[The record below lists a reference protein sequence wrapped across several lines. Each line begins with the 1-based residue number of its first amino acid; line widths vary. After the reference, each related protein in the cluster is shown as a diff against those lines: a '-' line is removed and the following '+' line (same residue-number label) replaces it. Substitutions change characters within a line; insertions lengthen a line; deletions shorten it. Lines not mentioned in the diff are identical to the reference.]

1 MFRELVLKIL
11 SAVPAGR
18 VTTYAALARAVG
30 RPGAARAV
38 GNALHQNPQPIVVP
52 CHRVVRSD
60 GLVGGYRFGSSRK
73 KALLVGEGIRIES
86 SGQVENFSQ
95 ILFTF
100 ESKN

>member
-38 GNALHQNPQPIVVP
+38 GNALHQNPLPIVVP

-60 GLVGGYRFGSSRK
+60 GFIGGYRFGTRRK

>member
-38 GNALHQNPQPIVVP
+38 GNALHQNPLPIVVP

-60 GLVGGYRFGSSRK
+60 GKFGGYNRGAEK
-73 KALLVGEGIRIES
+73 KMEILKNEG
-86 SGQVENFSQ
+86 V
-95 ILFTF
+95 
-100 ESKN
+100 KY

>member
-1 MFRELVLKIL
+1 M
-11 SAVPAGR
+11 PAGR

-30 RPGAARAV
+30 RPRAARAV

-73 KALLVGEGIRIES
+73 KTLLADEGIVVLS
-86 SGQVENFSQ
+86 SGRLAQFSQ
-95 ILFTF
+95 VLFTF
-100 ESKN
+100 ESKK